1 AHLIR
6 PTVTQTMPN
15 RRPDKALAPHPALL
29 PNSSAAIMSDA
40 ILAHLIRPTVTQTM
54 PNRRPDKAL
63 APHPALLPNSS
74 AAIMSDAML
83 AHLIRPTPLVLL
95 EAIF

>member
-1 AHLIR
+1 MSDAMLTHLIRPTPLVLLEAIFRIRHLLSDAMLAHLIR

-40 ILAHLIRPTVTQTM
+40 ILAHLIRPT
-54 PNRRPDKAL
+54 
-63 APHPALLPNSS
+63 
-74 AAIMSDAML
+74 
-83 AHLIRPTPLVLL
+83 PLVLL
-95 EAIF
+95 GAIF

>member
-1 AHLIR
+1 
-6 PTVTQTMPN
+6 
-15 RRPDKALAPHPALL
+15 
-29 PNSSAAIMSDA
+29 
-40 ILAHLIRPTVTQTM
+40 M

-83 AHLIRPTPLVLL
+83 AHLIRPTPLVLI

>member
-1 AHLIR
+1 MSDAMLTHLIR
-6 PTVTQTMPN
+6 PTVTQM
-15 RRPDKALAPHPALL
+15 
-29 PNSSAAIMSDA
+29 
-40 ILAHLIRPTVTQTM
+40 M

-83 AHLIRPTPLVLL
+83 THLIRPTYLVLR
-95 EAIF
+95 EANF

>member
-1 AHLIR
+1 IR
-6 PTVTQTMPN
+6 PTVTQMMPN
-15 RRPDKALAPHPALL
+15 RRPDKALVPHPALL

-40 ILAHLIRPTVTQTM
+40 MLTHLIRPTVTQMM

-83 AHLIRPTPLVLL
+83 THLIRPTYLVLR
-95 EAIF
+95 EANF

>member
-1 AHLIR
+1 M
-6 PTVTQTMPN
+6 MPN

-40 ILAHLIRPTVTQTM
+40 MLTHLIRPTVTQMM

-83 AHLIRPTPLVLL
+83 AHLIRPTYLVLR
-95 EAIF
+95 EANF